1 MTWLISQL
9 RWAKRRSAH
18 SFTDDRVWLRN
29 NALAA
34 DRPID
39 FYRTTAPES
48 AAGLFSRSF
57 KSAFIEETDVISPEV
72 LSMMGRA
79 LQFKGECVG
88 ELTAVGQVVPS
99 FLTEVLGRQ
108 P

>member
-18 SFTDDRVWLRN
+18 SFADDRVWLRN
-29 NALAA
+29 NALASV
-34 DRPID
+34 RPID
-39 FYRTTAPES
+39 LNRSAAVDS

-57 KSAFIEETDVISPEV
+57 ASAVTEGTDVLSLDL
-72 LSMMGRA
+72 LSMIGRA
-79 LQFKGECVG
+79 FQFKGECVG
-88 ELTAVGQVVPS
+88 ALTAEGQVAPS
-99 FLTEVLGRQ
+99 FLMEVLGRQ